1 MRIAEVLY
9 KLKKPWHFLKT
20 GLARGLVSQIR
31 YGFPA
36 RKLTII
42 TVTGTDGKTT
52 TAFLVYHLLKTA
64 GIKVALV
71 STVGA
76 FIGEEQIDT
85 GFHVTSPQPDE
96 LHAFMARLRK
106 EGYTH
111 LVLETTSQGIYQY
124 RTWGIYPTI
133 AGLTN
138 ITNNEHLDYHITYE
152 NYLTSKVDILKKAK
166 TAVIN
171 ESDESYPKV
180 KKLLKNSQA
189 KVVTFSIANPL
200 PNKVPSAI
208 RERFSEPYNQLNARL
223 AATICEELGIEAGDV
238 ITGLATFPSIIGR
251 KQTIM
256 APQEFK
262 VIIDFAHTPNALV
275 SLLSQLRTELVQSRT
290 GGKLIA
296 IYGCAGLRDTTKRP
310 IMGQIGAE
318 LADTVVFTAEDPRT
332 ENVWTIIRQMKEGI
346 EHDHSKVVSVADR
359 KEAIAF
365 GLQHLAGKG
374 DIVAVLGKGHEK
386 SICYGKVEY
395 PWSDYQ
401 AVKDA
406 LGIKE

>member
-1 MRIAEVLY
+1 
-9 KLKKPWHFLKT
+9 
-20 GLARGLVSQIR
+20 
-31 YGFPA
+31 
-36 RKLTII
+36 
-42 TVTGTDGKTT
+42 
-52 TAFLVYHLLKTA
+52 
-64 GIKVALV
+64 
-71 STVGA
+71 
-76 FIGEEQIDT
+76 
-85 GFHVTSPQPDE
+85 
-96 LHAFMARLRK
+96 
-106 EGYTH
+106 
-111 LVLETTSQGIYQY
+111 
-124 RTWGIYPTI
+124 
-133 AGLTN
+133 
-138 ITNNEHLDYHITYE
+138 LDYHITYE

-180 KKLLKNSQA
+180 KKLLKNSQT

-238 ITGLATFPSIIGR
+238 ITGLTTFPSIIGR